1 MSIGH
6 AETLFPKLGWSSVTS
21 CEDCK
26 MIDLTINESQLE
38 RTVKRCRE
46 RNIVIPTYE
55 QMKDPSKVPDKIKK
69 ELRDIELW
77 DVVPQ
82 NLFRITWKNEP
93 VDKGGLYQ
101 PLANYM
107 EIPPELTGV
116 EARIIALVGKWFPT
130 GAHKVGA
137 TFGCLVPPLVTGQF
151 DPTYHKAV
159 WPSTGNYCRGGAYDA
174 TLLACES
181 VAILP
186 EEMSQER
193 FDWLKTVAGEIIATP
208 GCESNVKEIYDKV
221 WELRRTREDVF
232 VFNQFSEFGNY
243 LFHYDVTG
251 HAMEEILDNEL
262 GNDTY
267 RGVCLTTGSAGT
279 LGCGDY
285 MKQIYPTSKVA
296 AGEAVQCPTL
306 WLNGYGGH
314 RIEGIGDK
322 HVPWIHN
329 VRNTDMIIAI
339 DDEDTMNLMRLFNE
353 PEGMKYLI
361 NDIGAPEEIVSQLDL
376 LGISSIANLLMS
388 IKFAKYYELTKN
400 DVVLTVFTDS
410 MELYQSR
417 IREGR
422 AAHGEYTLT
431 TSVKDYH
438 RHLMAQKMDA
448 MIELGHYERKRI
460 HHLKY
465 FTWIEQQDMK
475 LDELNAQWYDYP
487 TYWERIQQLTPKIDE
502 LIIQFNEKVGLI

>member
-1 MSIGH
+1 
-6 AETLFPKLGWSSVTS
+6 
-21 CEDCK
+21 
-26 MIDLTINESQLE
+26 MIDLTKNEEQLK
-38 RTVKRCRE
+38 RTITRCRE
-46 RNIVIPTYE
+46 RNIIIPTYA
-55 QMKDPSKVPDKIKK
+55 QMKDPSKIPDKIKK
-69 ELRDIELW
+69 GLINIELW

-93 VDKGGLYQ
+93 RDRGGLYR

-107 EIPPELTGV
+107 EIPHEITGV
-116 EARIIALVGKWFPT
+116 DTRIIALVGKWFPT

-181 VAILP
+181 IAILP

-208 GCESNVKEIYDKV
+208 GSESNVKEIYDKV
-221 WELRRTREDVF
+221 AELKATRDNVF

-251 HAMEEILDNEL
+251 QAMQEVLDKEL
-262 GNDTY
+262 GKSTY

-285 MKQIYPTSKVA
+285 MKQIYPTSKIV

-306 WLNGYGGH
+306 WLNGYGAH

-339 DDEDTMNLMRLFNE
+339 DDVDTMNIMRLFNE
-353 PEGMKYLI
+353 PEGRNYLI
-361 NDIGAPEEIVSQLDL
+361 NDIGAPEKIVSQLGL
-376 LGISSIANLLMS
+376 LGISSIANLLMCV
-388 IKFAKYYELTKN
+388 KFAKYYELTED
-400 DVVLTVFTDS
+400 DVILTVFTDS
-410 MELYQSR
+410 MDMYQSR
-417 IREGR
+417 LRE
-422 AAHGEYTLT
+422 AKVKHGSYSILDG
-431 TSVKDYH
+431 VRDYYGY
-438 RHLMAQKMDA
+438 LLAQKTDA
-448 MIELGHYERKRI
+448 MIELDHYDRKRI

-465 FTWIEQQDMK
+465 FTWIEQQGME
-475 LDELNAQWYDYP
+475 LDELNAQWYDFP
-487 TYWERIQQLTPKIDE
+487 SYWERIQQMTPKIDH
-502 LIIQFNEKVGLI
+502 LITEFNEKVGLI

>member
-1 MSIGH
+1 M
-6 AETLFPKLGWSSVTS
+6 
-21 CEDCK
+21 
-26 MIDLTINESQLE
+26 
-38 RTVKRCRE
+38 
-46 RNIVIPTYE
+46 
-55 QMKDPSKVPDKIKK
+55 
-69 ELRDIELW
+69 
-77 DVVPQ
+77 
-82 NLFRITWKNEP
+82 
-93 VDKGGLYQ
+93 
-101 PLANYM
+101 
-107 EIPPELTGV
+107 
-116 EARIIALVGKWFPT
+116 
-130 GAHKVGA
+130 
-137 TFGCLVPPLVTGQF
+137 VPPLVTGQF
-151 DPTYHKAV
+151 DPTFHHAV

-181 VAILP
+181 IAILP

-221 WELRRTREDVF
+221 WELRRTREDIF

-251 HAMEEILDNEL
+251 HAMEEVLDQEL

-285 MKQIYPTSKVA
+285 MKQIYPTSKIA

-339 DDEDTMNLMRLFNE
+339 DDEDSMNLMRLFNE

-361 NDIGAPEEIVSQLDL
+361 NEIGVPEEFVTQLDL

-400 DVVLTVFTDS
+400 DVILTVFTDS

-417 IREGR
+417 MREGR
-422 AAHGEYTLT
+422 VAHGEYSVKTA
-431 TSVKDYH
+431 VKDYH
-438 RHLMAQKMDA
+438 GYLMAQKMDA
-448 MIELGHYERKRI
+448 MIELDHYDKKRV
-460 HHLKY
+460 HNLKY
-465 FTWIEQQDMK
+465 FTWIEQQGFE

-487 TYWERIQQLTPKIDE
+487 RYWERIQQTIPKIDE
-502 LIIQFNEKVGLI
+502 LIVHFNEKVGLI

>member
-1 MSIGH
+1 
-6 AETLFPKLGWSSVTS
+6 
-21 CEDCK
+21 
-26 MIDLTINESQLE
+26 MIDLRKNEEQLK
-38 RTVKRCRE
+38 RTVQRCKE
-46 RNIVIPTYE
+46 RNIVIPTFE
-55 QMKDPSKVPDKIKK
+55 QMKDPRKIPDRIKK
-69 ELRDIELW
+69 ELVSIRLW

-82 NLFRITWKNEP
+82 NLFRITWKNQP
-93 VDKGGLYQ
+93 RDKGGLYQ
-101 PLANYM
+101 PLPNYM
-107 EIPPELTGV
+107 EIPPEITGV

-137 TFGCLVPPLVTGQF
+137 AFGCLVPPLVTGQF
-151 DPTYHKAV
+151 DPTIHKAV

-193 FDWLKTVAGEIIATP
+193 FDWLKTVAGEIVKTP
-208 GCESNVKEIYDKV
+208 GSESNVKEIYDKV
-221 WELRRTREDVF
+221 AELKATRDNVF

-243 LFHYDVTG
+243 LWHYDITG
-251 HAMEEILDNEL
+251 HAMKEVLEKEL

-279 LGCGDY
+279 IGSGDF
-285 MKQIYPTSKVA
+285 MKQTYQTSKIA

-306 WLNGYGGH
+306 WLNGYGAH

-339 DDEDTMNLMRLFNE
+339 DDADTMNLIRLFNE
-353 PEGMKYLI
+353 PEGRNYLI
-361 NDIGAPEEIVSQLDL
+361 NDIGASEKIVSQLDL
-376 LGISSIANLLMS
+376 LGISSIANLLMC

-410 MELYQSR
+410 MEMYQSR
-417 IREGR
+417 LRE
-422 AAHGEYTLT
+422 AKAKHGSYSILD
-431 TSVKDYH
+431 SVKDYN
-438 RHLMAQKMDA
+438 RHLLAQKTDA
-448 MIELGHYERKRI
+448 IIELDHYDRKRI

-465 FTWIEQQDMK
+465 YTWIEQQGFD
-475 LDELNAQWYDYP
+475 LDELNSQWYDYP
-487 TYWERIQQLTPKIDE
+487 QYWERIQQTIPKIDE
-502 LIIQFNEKVGLI
+502 LINSFNERVGLI

>member
-1 MSIGH
+1 
-6 AETLFPKLGWSSVTS
+6 
-21 CEDCK
+21 
-26 MIDLTINESQLE
+26 MIDLTKNEDQLK
-38 RTVKRCRE
+38 RTVKRARE

-55 QMKDPSKVPDKIKK
+55 QMKNPSLIPDKIKS
-69 ELRDIELW
+69 ELCDIELW

-82 NLFRITWKNEP
+82 NLCRITWKNEP
-93 VDKGGLYQ
+93 QDKGGLYR

-130 GAHKVGA
+130 GSHKVGA

-151 DPTYHKAV
+151 DPTFHKAV

-174 TLLACES
+174 SILACES
-181 VAILP
+181 IAILP

-193 FDWLKTVAGEIIATP
+193 FDWLKTVAGEIIKTP
-208 GCESNVKEIYDKV
+208 GSESNVKEIYDEVKR
-221 WELRRTREDVF
+221 LLATRENLF

-251 HAMEEILDNEL
+251 NAMTEILDKEL
-262 GNDTY
+262 GNDKY

-279 LGCGDY
+279 IACGDF
-285 MKQIYPTSKVA
+285 MKQAYPTSKIV

-306 WLNGYGGH
+306 WLNGYGAH

-329 VRNTDMIIAI
+329 TRNTDMIIAI
-339 DDEDTMNLMRLFNE
+339 DDVDAMNLMRLFNE
-353 PEGMKYLI
+353 PEGRKYLV
-361 NDIGAPEEIVSQLDL
+361 NDVGAPEETVSQLGL

-400 DVVLTVFTDS
+400 DVVLTIFTDS
-410 MELYQSR
+410 MDLYQSR
-417 IREGR
+417 MLEAQATYG
-422 AAHGEYTLT
+422 AYSVKD
-431 TSVKDYH
+431 SVKDYYGY
-438 RHLMAQKMDA
+438 LIAQKTDA
-448 MIELGHYERKRI
+448 LIELDYYEKKRV

-465 FTWIEQQDMK
+465 YTWIEQQSME
-475 LDELNAQWYDYP
+475 LDELNAQWYDFP
-487 TYWERIQQLTPKIDE
+487 RYWENIQQITPKIDT
-502 LIIQFNEKVGLI
+502 LITEFNEKVGLI

>member
-1 MSIGH
+1 
-6 AETLFPKLGWSSVTS
+6 
-21 CEDCK
+21 
-26 MIDLTINESQLE
+26 MIDLTINETQLE
-38 RTVKRCRE
+38 RTVERCRE
-46 RNIVIPTYE
+46 RNIVIPTFE
-55 QMKDPSKVPDKIKK
+55 QMKNPNTVPDKIKK

-82 NLFRITWKNEP
+82 NLFRITWKNQP

-137 TFGCLVPPLVTGQF
+137 TFGCLVPPLITGQF

-251 HAMEEILDNEL
+251 HAMEEVLDQEL
-262 GNDTY
+262 GNDAY

-285 MKQIYPTSKVA
+285 MKQVYPTSKIA

-353 PEGMKYLI
+353 PEGRNYLI
-361 NDIGAPEEIVSQLDL
+361 NDIGVPEEIVAQLDL
-376 LGISSIANLLMS
+376 LGISSIANLLMA

-417 IREGR
+417 IRESR
-422 AAHGEYTLT
+422 EAHGKY
-431 TSVKDYH
+431 SVKTAIKDYH
-438 RHLMAQKMDA
+438 GHLMAQKMDA
-448 MIELGHYERKRI
+448 MIELGHYERKRV

-465 FTWIEQQDMK
+465 FTWIEQQGME

-487 TYWERIQQLTPKIDE
+487 RYWENIQQMTPKIDE
-502 LIIQFNEKVGLI
+502 LIVQFNEKIGLI